1 MSKYGG
7 GTKCAVC
14 TKSVYA
20 NEELKFENKTYHK
33 LCFKCTECK
42 KVITNMTGVSVI
54 KGVVYDKNCF
64 MKIFKTRGKYN
75 DFGDDNLP
83 KAEAERKKA
92 ASVSGN
98 DQTSPR
104 LSVTDKPK
112 PVSETKP
119 VSEST
124 NVPLV
129 QLKKVGPPAEKA
141 TQPAAEAPAAKLHHV
156 ETPKEE
162 TPKQEEEAPAK
173 QVEIEEPVKESK
185 EEEAPVEKQEEVV
198 AAEVEKPAEE
208 APAEKPAE
216 EAPVEPVAEAVVDVE
231 APAADE
237 PAPVEAAVEPAAEAE
252 PVEV

>member
-1 MSKYGG
+1 
-7 GTKCAVC
+7 
-14 TKSVYA
+14 
-20 NEELKFENKTYHK
+20 
-33 LCFKCTECK
+33 
-42 KVITNMTGVSVI
+42 VIVNLSGVAVI

-92 ASVSGN
+92 LSVSGE
-98 DQTSPR
+98 QTSPR
-104 LSVTDKPK
+104 GSVTEKPK

-119 VSEST
+119 VSEAT

-141 TQPAAEAPAAKLHHV
+141 TQPESVAPAAKLHHV

-162 TPKQEEEAPAK
+162 APKQEEEAPAK

-185 EEEAPVEKQEEVV
+185 EEAPVEKQQEEPVKQEE
-198 AAEVEKPAEE
+198 AEKPAEETPVEAEKPAEE
-208 APAEKPAE
+208 APAAE
-216 EAPVEPVAEAVVDVE
+216 PVAEAVVDVAEAVVDVE

-237 PAPVEAAVEPAAEAE
+237 PAPVEAAVEPAAEHE
-252 PVEV
+252 QVEV

>member
-1 MSKYGG
+1 MSTPKFGG
-7 GTKCAVC
+7 GTKCHVC

-33 LCFKCTECK
+33 LCFKCQECK
-42 KVITNMTGVSVI
+42 KVITNLSGVAVI

-92 ASVSGN
+92 LSVSG
-98 DQTSPR
+98 DSA
-104 LSVTDKPK
+104 SEKAK

-129 QLKKVGPPAEKA
+129 QLKKVGPPAEKS
-141 TQPAAEAPAAKLHHV
+141 TQPAVEPVKNVESPKQEEEA
-156 ETPKEE
+156 
-162 TPKQEEEAPAK
+162 PKQEEEAPAK
-173 QVEIEEPVKESK
+173 QVEVEEPKEVKQ
-185 EEEAPVEKQEEVV
+185 EEAPVVNQEEVP
-198 AAEVEKPAEE
+198 AAEEAKPAEE
-208 APAEKPAE
+208 VPAEKPAE
-216 EAPVEPVAEAVVDVE
+216 EAPVEEAPVAEAVVDVE
-231 APAADE
+231 APAAEE
-237 PAPVEAAVEPAAEAE
+237 PVAEAAAEPAAEVAAE
-252 PVEV
+252 PVEVA

>member
-1 MSKYGG
+1 MSAPKFGG

-33 LCFKCTECK
+33 LCFKCNECK
-42 KVITNMTGVSVI
+42 KVIVNLSGVAII

-92 ASVSGN
+92 LSVSGGP

-104 LSVTDKPK
+104 GSVTEKPK

-124 NVPLV
+124 AVPLV
-129 QLKKVGPPAEKA
+129 QLKKVGPPAEKS
-141 TQPAAEAPAAKLHHV
+141 TQPVSPAAK
-156 ETPKEE
+156 KEE
-162 TPKQEEEAPAK
+162 EAPKQEEEAPAK

-185 EEEAPVEKQEEVV
+185 EEAPVEKQEE
-198 AAEVEKPAEE
+198 APKQEEEAPVEKPAEE

-216 EAPVEPVAEAVVDVE
+216 EAPAEPVAEPVVDVE

-252 PVEV
+252 PAAVEV

>member
-1 MSKYGG
+1 
-7 GTKCAVC
+7 
-14 TKSVYA
+14 
-20 NEELKFENKTYHK
+20 
-33 LCFKCTECK
+33 
-42 KVITNMTGVSVI
+42 VITNLSGVAVI

-119 VSEST
+119 VSEAT

-129 QLKKVGPPAEKA
+129 QLKKVGPPAEKS
-141 TQPAAEAPAAKLHHV
+141 TQPAAEAVSPAAKLHHV

-162 TPKQEEEAPAK
+162 TPKHVEEAPAK
-173 QVEIEEPVKESK
+173 QVDIEEPVKESK
-185 EEEAPVEKQEEVV
+185 EEAPVEKQEETP
-198 AAEVEKPAEE
+198 AAEETPAEKPAEE

-216 EAPVEPVAEAVVDVE
+216 EAPAEPAAEPVADAVVDVE